1 MTNVSIILL
10 ALFCAI
16 GGYIIGFNRGNGFNK
31 ADYEEGYDDGWS
43 DCVDTINANLDELN
57 AEQEVKSSKKGEW
70 DETREQKARELIE
83 QLDDL
88 FNEDDDDII
97 DGGEY

>member
-16 GGYIIGFNRGNGFNK
+16 GGYLIGLNRGNGFNK

-43 DCVDTINANLDELN
+43 DCVDTINANLDGL
-57 AEQEVKSSKKGEW
+57 EVKSSKKTEW
-70 DETREQKARELIE
+70 NETREQKARELIE

-88 FNEDDDDII
+88 FDGEDDDDIV
-97 DGGEY
+97 DGGTY

>member
-1 MTNVSIILL
+1 MSTTLSCILL

-16 GGYIIGFNRGNGFNK
+16 GGYIIGLNRGNDTHRF
-31 ADYEEGYDDGWS
+31 DYDDGYDNGWS
-43 DCVDTINANLDELN
+43 DCVDTINSNLDEL
-57 AEQEVKSSKKGEW
+57 EVKCSKKTEW

-88 FNEDDDDII
+88 FEDDEDNEI
-97 DGGEY
+97 DCGEY